1 MAWRHVFC
9 IAVVLILFRCPTIT
23 AAVPSPSLSFRNRP
37 QLWLYYS
44 TNLLVPRNVARLERT
59 WRRAAKYG
67 YTHVMLSDSKLARMN
82 DLGDIR
88 KTYMAHLK
96 AVETLA
102 RQLKLQIVPEVFQI
116 GYSNDLLFENPSLAA
131 GLPVRN
137 VKFVVHNNV
146 ATPVRERLVRP
157 TSAPS
162 WKDNDVQLKGA
173 TATIHNN
180 TGNSRLVF
188 SIAVK
193 PFHAYHIR
201 VWIRT
206 AAYSGSPHIRVLTKK
221 DQELQFERVR
231 VRATQPW
238 RRYDVVFDSL
248 QHRHVAIYFGVWG
261 NARGELQWRRWTV
274 STAGL
279 VNVLSRP
286 GAPTTVAGYRSG
298 IDYAPIRDPLLG
310 NQPYAGEYKPWHKAP
325 VIHFLHPV
333 PNGTIIAV
341 SWFYPPIFY
350 NGQVSIS
357 LKSRQTRQLLRQQ
370 IMAIRAALHPQ
381 AYMMDFDEIRVMD
394 WANSGP
400 PGLAPGQELAACA
413 HFCTGLLDHARAY
426 VWSDMFDP
434 YHNAHA
440 HYFLV
445 HGSLTGS
452 WKGLD
457 KRVVIVNWNFQHRQ
471 KSLHFFS
478 ARGYQQIIAGYYDAP
493 LKKLRLWM
501 TAARKVQ
508 GVRGYMYTTW
518 RGDYKK
524 LKRFAYIVDSYPEKF
539 AKSAKP
545 KPLSH

>member
-1 MAWRHVFC
+1 MALRHSFC
-9 IAVVLILFRCPTIT
+9 IAVVLMLFCCRAGL
-23 AAVPSPSLSFRNRP
+23 AAVPVPGVSSRTRP

-44 TNLLVPRNVARLERT
+44 TNLLVPGNVARLERT

-67 YTHVMLSDSKLARMN
+67 YTHVLLSDSKLARLN

-102 RQLKLQIVPEVFQI
+102 AHLKLEIVPGVFQI
-116 GYSNDLLFENPSLAA
+116 GYSNDLLFENPALAA

-137 VKFVVHNNV
+137 VKFIVHNNV
-146 ATPVRERLVRP
+146 ATPVLEWLVRP
-157 TSAPS
+157 ASAPS
-162 WKDNDVQLKGA
+162 WKDNNVQLNGS

-193 PFHAYHIR
+193 PFHVYHIR

-206 AAYSGSPHIRVLTKK
+206 TAYSGSPHIRVLTKK
-221 DQELQFERVR
+221 DRELQYEFVR
-231 VRATQPW
+231 VQATQPW

-248 QHRHVAIYFGVWG
+248 RHRHVAVYFGVWAG
-261 NARGELQWRRWTV
+261 ARGELQWKRWSV
-274 STAGL
+274 RTAGL

-286 GAPTTVAGYRSG
+286 GAPTVVSGYRSG

-310 NQPYAGEYKPWHKAP
+310 NQPYAGEYQAWHKAP
-325 VIHFLHPV
+325 VIDFLHPV
-333 PNGTIIAV
+333 TNGKIIHV

-357 LKSRQTRQLLRQQ
+357 LKSRQTRHLLRRQ
-370 IMAIRAALHPQ
+370 IMAVGAALHPQ
-381 AYMMDFDEIRVMD
+381 AYMMSFDEIRVMD
-394 WANSGP
+394 WGDSGP
-400 PGLAPGQELAACA
+400 PGMSPGQELAACA
-413 HFCTGLLDHARAY
+413 HFCTGLLGHARAY

-434 YHNAHA
+434 YHNARA

-445 HGSLTGS
+445 HGSLEGS
-452 WKGLD
+452 WHGLD
-457 KRVVIVNWNFQHRQ
+457 KQVVIVNWNFQHRQ

-478 ARGYQQIIAGYYDAP
+478 SHGYRQIIAGYYDGP
-493 LKKLRLWM
+493 LKNLRLWM
-501 TAARKVQ
+501 TAARKVP

-518 RGDYKK
+518 RGDYQK
-524 LKRFAYIVDSYPEKF
+524 LKRFAHIVNSY
-539 AKSAKP
+539 
-545 KPLSH
+545 HQ